1 MAERIPTGVTVQ
13 RVLSPEDWKDKQI
26 STLKAVGRKNYL
38 VGIGSPKR
46 SPIGAG
52 KSDWAEEKFAAQV
65 QLAIEQKTRQRAV
78 AKSSDEEWFRYS
90 KEIGADALVQGVTKR
105 EAKVA
110 DFIQA
115 WHPSLTSHLAKIDG
129 MAVGTLEERISKA
142 AENIRGLAALHGK
155 GKGL

>member
-13 RVLSPEDWKDKQI
+13 RVLSPEDWKEKQL

-38 VGIGSPKR
+38 IGIGSPKK

-52 KSDWAEEKFAAQV
+52 KSDWAEEKFAAQM
-65 QLAIEQKTRQRAV
+65 QLAIEKKTRQKAV
-78 AKSSDEEWFRYS
+78 GMSSDEEWFRYS
-90 KEIGADALVQGVTKR
+90 KEIGADALVQAVVKR
-105 EAKVA
+105 EAKVV
-110 DFIQA
+110 DFVQK
-115 WHPSLTSHLAKIDG
+115 WHPSLTAHLSKIDT
-129 MAVGTLEERISKA
+129 MAVGTLEERIQKA